1 MTEPTS
7 VLSDGPLAG
16 IRVVDLTVAIQGPHA
31 AAFLADMGA
40 DVVKVERT
48 AGELNR
54 YIRGPGF
61 SSAPEVM
68 GTQYVA
74 MNRGKRGIAVDVHSE
89 LGGEVVRRL
98 VASAD
103 VVVTNYRR
111 EALERMGLSYAALVR
126 DNPRLVYA
134 RVSGF
139 GPRGPDADKAMLDGA
154 AQARSG
160 LAAISGPIDGPPMPP
175 GAAIADH
182 SGAVQ
187 LALGVMT
194 ALYARERTGRGQEVN
209 TSALGAMM
217 WIQSWELT
225 HSSMSDETLHREG
238 AHNPNIRCPYG
249 VYETNDG
256 GAILL
261 AVAMSDES
269 WDDFWVFAG
278 APEVV
283 LEPLWN
289 NVAKR
294 IGARGSLNGVD
305 EIRDLVRGAFAAKST
320 AEWCEFLGSQPEIIW
335 ERVQDYD
342 ELLRDPQVLANGY
355 LADVEVPSFGTA
367 QVVTNVIQLSDTPGS
382 GVRRPPPLLGEH
394 TAELMRELGFDDDEI
409 AQVLA
414 AGAGAADELVAA
426 VYDD

>member
-1 MTEPTS
+1 
-7 VLSDGPLAG
+7 
-16 IRVVDLTVAIQGPHA
+16 
-31 AAFLADMGA
+31 
-40 DVVKVERT
+40 
-48 AGELNR
+48 
-54 YIRGPGF
+54 
-61 SSAPEVM
+61 
-68 GTQYVA
+68 
-74 MNRGKRGIAVDVHSE
+74 
-89 LGGEVVRRL
+89 
-98 VASAD
+98 
-103 VVVTNYRR
+103 
-111 EALERMGLSYAALVR
+111 
-126 DNPRLVYA
+126 
-134 RVSGF
+134 
-139 GPRGPDADKAMLDGA
+139 MLDGA

-409 AQVLA
+409 AHVLA